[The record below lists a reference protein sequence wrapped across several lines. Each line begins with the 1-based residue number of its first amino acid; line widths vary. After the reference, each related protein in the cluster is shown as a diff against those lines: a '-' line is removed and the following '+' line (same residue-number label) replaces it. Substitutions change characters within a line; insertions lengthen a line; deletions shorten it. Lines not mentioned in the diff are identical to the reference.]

1 MPALSSR
8 YQFCAIRAAL
18 LLIFVSTLYCSTAAP
33 PRATPSRRF
42 YAILKA
48 AATARLPRARRK
60 RENLMENT
68 NNTNARGGLH
78 IPMPRYSDTS
88 PADQAVTTAMMKAM
102 RTIRS
107 ASSPAAAGQEELDR
121 QRKGQKV
128 LGRLAAP
135 LLGLSWEPFE
145 LNGMPAAWVRPE
157 RGHDPRKVVLYCHGG
172 GYTSGNL
179 GYSRP
184 LASKLTNATGWE
196 TLCFEY
202 RLAPEHPFPAAV
214 DDARKAW
221 DYLMYLGYG
230 ARDVMVAGD
239 SAGGNLALVLC
250 HQLKQAGRQLPG
262 KLVLMSPWTD
272 MTASGRSYTQRA
284 EIDPTITM
292 DYIRAVREV
301 YADGKDL
308 TSPFLSPLFGD
319 FTGFPPTLIQVGTN
333 EILYSDSIRLRER
346 MLADNVHCQLEV
358 WNDMWHVFQMF
369 PTRKST
375 LAMESI
381 GKFLLD

>member
-1 MPALSSR
+1 MEEKKQTIRLTAKEKKQERRHEKAAKPEKMAKAEKPEKEDRRLAPMMRALK
-8 YQFCAIRAAL
+8 AIHSVSTPGSMEPEELAKQRAA
-18 LLIFVSTLYCSTAAP
+18 
-33 PRATPSRRF
+33 
-42 YAILKA
+42 
-48 AATARLPRARRK
+48 
-60 RENLMENT
+60 
-68 NNTNARGGLH
+68 
-78 IPMPRYSDTS
+78 
-88 PADQAVTTAMMKAM
+88 
-102 RTIRS
+102 
-107 ASSPAAAGQEELDR
+107 QE
-121 QRKGQKV
+121 V

-135 LLGLSWEPFE
+135 MIVLKKWETFQ
-145 LNGMPAAWVRPE
+145 LKGMSAAWVLPDWP
-157 RGHDPRKVVLYCHGG
+157 HDKHKVILYCHGG

-239 SAGGNLALVLC
+239 SDGGNLALVLC

-369 PTRKST
+369 PTRKSA

>member
-1 MPALSSR
+1 MAKIYKS
-8 YQFCAIRAAL
+8 
-18 LLIFVSTLYCSTAAP
+18 V
-33 PRATPSRRF
+33 
-42 YAILKA
+42 
-48 AATARLPRARRK
+48 
-60 RENLMENT
+60 
-68 NNTNARGGLH
+68 
-78 IPMPRYSDTS
+78 
-88 PADQAVTTAMMKAM
+88 
-102 RTIRS
+102 
-107 ASSPAAAGQEELDR
+107 EELI
-121 QRKGQKV
+121 GNT
-128 LGRLAAP
+128 P
-135 LLGLSWEPFE
+135 LLE
-145 LNGMPAAWVRPE
+145 LTKIEKETGATLLA
-157 RGHDPRKVVLYCHGG
+157 KVEALNPGG
-172 GYTSGNL
+172 SAKD
-179 GYSRP
+179 RI
-184 LASKLTNATGWE
+184 AKRMVE
-196 TLCFEY
+196 
-202 RLAPEHPFPAAV
+202 
-214 DDARKAW
+214 DAEKAW

-369 PTRKST
+369 PTRKSA